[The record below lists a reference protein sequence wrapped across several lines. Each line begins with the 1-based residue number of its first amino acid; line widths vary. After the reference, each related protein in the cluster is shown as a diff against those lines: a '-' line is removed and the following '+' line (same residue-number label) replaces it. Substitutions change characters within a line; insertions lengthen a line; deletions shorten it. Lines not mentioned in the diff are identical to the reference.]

1 MMFSTVMRRSI
12 SRMKRVQ
19 ANRMPDHQKG
29 PEQRRMARIST
40 FLEGLAGSEDK
51 WRVEKPRP
59 NLFIQ

>member
-19 ANRMPDHQKG
+19 ANRMPDHQKR

-40 FLEGLAGSEDK
+40 FLAGLAGS
-51 WRVEKPRP
+51 RT
-59 NLFIQ
+59 NGA